1 MKFELEKTWDTK
13 RRLARWAKNDFSGKN
28 ASKSFKLDSTG
39 NAYVAYCGACGTSDF
54 YDKNGINGDSICC
67 KKELLPEH
75 PKKRMLN

>member
-1 MKFELEKTWDTK
+1 MAFELKTTWDTK

-39 NAYVAYCGACGTSDF
+39 NAYVAYCSACGTSDF